1 MTRTKI
7 VCTLGPATDTPE
19 TLRGILAAGARVLRL
34 NYSHGTQAQQAAR
47 AEMARSIARE
57 LGIPIGILA
66 DLQGPKMR
74 IGDLAGGSVVLR
86 EGATLT
92 LTARPVPG
100 SEREIPFAE
109 PDVLADIRPGAR
121 ILLDDGLLELRAVR
135 TDGADVVAEV
145 VVGGELSSRKG
156 VTLPDTDVRMASL
169 TDKDRGDARAAVAA
183 GTDFIALSFVR
194 SPEHVADLRQLLR
207 SLGAEDV
214 PIIAKIE
221 KREALERFPEIL
233 EAADGIM
240 VARGDLGV
248 EIPPEDVPIHQ
259 KAIVRQCNAV
269 GKPVIIATQMLQSMI
284 DNPRPTRA
292 EASDVANAILDGAD
306 AIMLSGET
314 AVGRYPVESV
324 AMMGK
329 IARATEAHFPY
340 GARLR
345 EAADARAATI
355 TDAISQATCEIAQE
369 LGATAILASTRSGH
383 TARMVAKYR
392 PATPILAPTPDPKV
406 AARLSLVWGVEP
418 LLVPQFDTTDE
429 MIAKAVDA
437 ARGQGLVRAGDV
449 VIITAGVPIGGPG
462 RTNMLKVHVVEQA
475 G

>member
-1 MTRTKI
+1 MPRTKI
-7 VCTLGPATDTPE
+7 VCTLGPATDMPGV
-19 TLRGILAAGARVLRL
+19 LRRILEAGARVVRL

-47 AEMARSIARE
+47 ADAARRMARD
-57 LGIPIGILA
+57 LGIPIAILA

-74 IGDLAGGSVVLR
+74 VGDIPGGSMTLR
-86 EGATLT
+86 EGATVT
-92 LTARPVPG
+92 LTARPILTG
-100 SEREIPFAE
+100 EGEIPFAE

-135 TDGADVVAEV
+135 TDGTDVTAEV

-156 VTLPDTDVRMASL
+156 VTLPDTEVRMSSL
-169 TDKDRGDARAAVAA
+169 TDKDRDDARAAVEARV
-183 GTDFIALSFVR
+183 DYIALSFVR
-194 SPEHVADLRQLLR
+194 SAANVEDLRALLR
-207 SLGAEDV
+207 DLGAGDT

-221 KREALERFPEIL
+221 KREALERFAEIL
-233 EAADGIM
+233 DAADGIM

-248 EIPPEDVPIHQ
+248 EIPPEDVPAHQ

-269 GKPVIIATQMLQSMI
+269 GKPVIIATQMLQSMM

-306 AIMLSGET
+306 AVMLSGET
-314 AVGRYPVESV
+314 AVGRYPVEAV
-324 AMMGK
+324 EMMGK

-340 GARLR
+340 GAHLR
-345 EAADARAATI
+345 EAADARAVTI

-383 TARMVAKYR
+383 TARMVSKYR

-406 AARLSLVWGVEP
+406 AARLALVWGVEP

-429 MIAKAVDA
+429 MIAQAVGA
-437 ARGQGLVRAGDV
+437 AKQRGMVRTGDV
-449 VIITAGVPIGGPG
+449 VVITAGVPIGGAG
-462 RTNMLKVHVVEQA
+462 RTNMLKVHVVE
-475 G
+475 

>member
-7 VCTLGPATDTPE
+7 VCTLGPATDAPDV
-19 TLRGILAAGARVLRL
+19 LRRILEAGARVLRL
-34 NYSHGTQAQQAAR
+34 NYSHGTQAQQATRADAAR
-47 AEMARSIARE
+47 RIARE
-57 LGIPIGILA
+57 LDVHIAILA

-74 IGDLAGGSVVLR
+74 VGDIPGGSMTLR
-86 EGATLT
+86 EGATVV
-92 LTARPVPG
+92 LTARPATAG
-100 SEREIPFAE
+100 DRDIPFAE

-156 VTLPDTDVRMASL
+156 VTLPDTEVRMASL
-169 TDKDRGDARAAVAA
+169 TDKDREDARAAVEA
-183 GTDFIALSFVR
+183 GADYIALSFVR
-194 SPEHVADLRQLLR
+194 SAANVEDLRALLR
-207 SLGAEDV
+207 GLGAGEV

-221 KREALERFPEIL
+221 KREALEQFGQIL
-233 EAADGIM
+233 DAADGVM

-248 EIPPEDVPIHQ
+248 EIPPEDVPAHQ
-259 KAIVRQCNAV
+259 KDIVRQCNAA

-306 AIMLSGET
+306 AVMLSGET
-314 AVGRYPVESV
+314 AVGRYPVDAV
-324 AMMGK
+324 TMMGK

-340 GARLR
+340 SARLR

-369 LGATAILASTRSGH
+369 LGAKAILASTRSGH

-392 PATPILAPTPDPKV
+392 PATPILAPTPDPRV
-406 AARLSLVWGVEP
+406 AARLALVWGVEP

-429 MIAKAVDA
+429 MIARAVA
-437 ARGQGLVRAGDV
+437 AAKERGLVHAGDV
-449 VIITAGVPIGGPG
+449 VVITAGVPIGGAG
-462 RTNMLKVHVVEQA
+462 RTNMLKVHVVE
-475 G
+475 